1 MKSVILPIAL
11 VAALAACESDGRGGG
26 LLGSSRDSSVY
37 SGSSTA
43 TTSTTSADRRAVAR
57 ECDPRNVPAE
67 QRATILH
74 QDRPGG
80 SSCPENVIED
90 RRTRR

>member
-1 MKSVILPIAL
+1 MRSIILPIAL
-11 VAALAACESDGRGGG
+11 VAALAACESDGGGG
-26 LLGSSRDSSVY
+26 LFGSSPSRDSGVY

-43 TTSTTSADRRAVAR
+43 ATSADQRAIAR
-57 ECDPRNVPAE
+57 ECDPRNVRPE

-90 RRTRR
+90 RRERR

>member
-1 MKSVILPIAL
+1 MRSVILPIAL
-11 VAALAACESDGRGGG
+11 VAALAACESDGGGG
-26 LLGSSRDSSVY
+26 LFGSSSSRDSGVY

-43 TTSTTSADRRAVAR
+43 DQRAIAR
-57 ECDPRNVPAE
+57 ECDPRNVRPE
-67 QRATILH
+67 QRATVLH

-90 RRTRR
+90 RRGRR

>member
-1 MKSVILPIAL
+1 MRSVILPFAL

-26 LLGSSRDSSVY
+26 LFNSSRDSGVY

-43 TTSTTSADRRAVAR
+43 ATSTDRRAIAR
-57 ECDPRNVPAE
+57 ECDPRNVPPE
-67 QRATILH
+67 QRATLLH

-90 RRTRR
+90 RRGGR

>member
-1 MKSVILPIAL
+1 MRSVFLPIAL

-26 LLGSSRDSSVY
+26 LFGSSRDSGVY

-43 TTSTTSADRRAVAR
+43 AATSSERRAIAR
-57 ECDPRNVPAE
+57 ECDPRNVPPE
-67 QRATILH
+67 QRATVLH

-80 SSCPENVIED
+80 SSCPENVIDD
-90 RRTRR
+90 RRGRR

>member
-1 MKSVILPIAL
+1 MRSVILPIAL

-26 LLGSSRDSSVY
+26 LFGSSARDSGVY

-43 TTSTTSADRRAVAR
+43 TTAADRRAIAR
-57 ECDPRNVPAE
+57 ECDPRNVPSE
-67 QRATILH
+67 QRATLLH

-90 RRTRR
+90 RRVRR

>member
-1 MKSVILPIAL
+1 MRSAILPIVL

-26 LLGSSRDSSVY
+26 LFNSSRESSGS

-43 TTSTTSADRRAVAR
+43 PTSAARRAIAR
-57 ECDPRNVPAE
+57 ECDPRNVSPE
-67 QRATILH
+67 QRATLLH

-90 RRTRR
+90 QRGRR